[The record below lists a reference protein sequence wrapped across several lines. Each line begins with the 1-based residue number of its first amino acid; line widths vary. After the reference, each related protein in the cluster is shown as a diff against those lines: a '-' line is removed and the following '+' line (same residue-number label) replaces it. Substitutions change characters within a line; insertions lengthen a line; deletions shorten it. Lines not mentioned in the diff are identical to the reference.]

1 MVKDRVKIPPRT
13 AYDVWQIL
21 PQGTLAELYNNT
33 IYMSPAPDFLHQ
45 GIVIDLATAIN
56 IFAKKNKLGRCITSP
71 VDIELDKKNVFQPD
85 IIFISNSNLKRIIK
99 DDKIKGSPDLVIE
112 ILSPGK
118 ENRKR
123 DLEDKYKVYEKFG
136 VKEYIVVDPK
146 SKEIHQF
153 VLEGKK
159 YMAHPVS
166 VSKFKSVIL
175 NKRFSF

>member
-1 MVKDRVKIPPRT
+1 MVNDLLKIPRT
-13 AYDVWQIL
+13 AYDVWQVL

-33 IYMSPAPDFLHQ
+33 IYMSPAPDFAHQ
-45 GIVIDLATAIN
+45 TISASLFRSISN
-56 IFAKKNKLGRCITSP
+56 YIFKKKLGVVLFSP

-85 IIFISNSNLKRIIK
+85 IIFISNSNLKKIVK
-99 DDKIKGSPDLVIE
+99 DDKIKGAPDLVIE

-123 DLEDKYKVYEKFG
+123 DLEDKHKIYEKFG

-159 YMAHPVS
+159 FTPRPVS
-166 VSKFKSVIL
+166 VSTFKSTIL
-175 NKRFSF
+175 NKKFSL

>member
-1 MVKDRVKIPPRT
+1 MVNDLLKIPRT
-13 AYDVWQIL
+13 AYDVWQLL

-33 IYMSPAPDFLHQ
+33 IYMSPAPDFSHQ
-45 GIVIDLATAIN
+45 TISASLFRSISNHV
-56 IFAKKNKLGRCITSP
+56 FKNNLGVVLFSP

-85 IIFISNSNLKRIIK
+85 IIFISNSNLKKIIK

-159 YMAHPVS
+159 YSSHPIS
-166 VSKFKSVIL
+166 VSKFKSVVL
-175 NKRFSF
+175 NKRFGL